1 MQLTGPNPR
10 RPFADFD
17 ESDSTAV
24 DKPTKLPQRNSQRV
38 RRLGE
43 RAERLDRA
51 DVTGGSHRPRRAN
64 HHRHRRGQTGL
75 AGNTFTCRGRSHGHV
90 EFKLGGVHAVRVQ
103 PLAASAQSSAPTEFP
118 VAILR
123 RASIRVSALD
133 RAQAKNS
140 RLGFRSTCARVWLE
154 DARPY
159 GVHSFLSH
167 SKTAPRCRRRPRR
180 KSTPNGPIL
189 AAAEPQFPWSER
201 GGSAAPRGYP
211 PPRKAGRSPP
221 PPAPSSGQPIARKQ
235 WHAHVLARVFAGP
248 LLRSSRAP
256 SRAAFSAPF
265 GWRRAEF
272 VRFGPQFDACKTLE
286 YGACHRPL
294 RSRPE
299 LGSHS
304 RRRAHTSFPSDR
316 LSRS

>member
-17 ESDSTAV
+17 ESDSAAV
-24 DKPTKLPQRNSQRV
+24 DKPPKLPQRNSQRA

-64 HHRHRRGQTGL
+64 HHRHRRGRAGL

-118 VAILR
+118 VAIPR

-167 SKTAPRCRRRPRR
+167 STTAPRCRRRPRLENR
-180 KSTPNGPIL
+180 LRTPIL
-189 AAAEPQFPWSER
+189 AAAETSVPNVRTRRLGCAS
-201 GGSAAPRGYP
+201 GASAAQESGALAAAPGP
-211 PPRKAGRSPP
+211 QLGATNRKKAMARACVGAGVCWS
-221 PPAPSSGQPIARKQ
+221 
-235 WHAHVLARVFAGP
+235 L
-248 LLRSSRAP
+248 
-256 SRAAFSAPF
+256 AAFKP
-265 GWRRAEF
+265 
-272 VRFGPQFDACKTLE
+272 
-286 YGACHRPL
+286 
-294 RSRPE
+294 RPE
-299 LGSHS
+299 SGSVQRPFRLAS
-304 RRRAHTSFPSDR
+304 RRIRPVWASIR
-316 LSRS
+316 CV